1 MVSLLIILQD
11 YSTAALT
18 DKQRK
23 FHRITG
29 SSFSGAV
36 GQGGVFCLKY
46 VTKSANAGWTPQ
58 VIEYSARSALLEGK
72 QSQQKP
78 LWRVRGASDPLLVP

>member
-23 FHRITG
+23 FCRIMGT
-29 SSFSGAV
+29 FFARAAR
-36 GQGGVFCLKY
+36 QGGVF
-46 VTKSANAGWTPQ
+46 
-58 VIEYSARSALLEGK
+58 
-72 QSQQKP
+72 
-78 LWRVRGASDPLLVP
+78 

>member
-29 SSFSGAV
+29 RSFSRAYLFHTV
-36 GQGGVFCLKY
+36 YETV
-46 VTKSANAGWTPQ
+46 SANANWSPQ
-58 VIEYSARSALLEGK
+58 VIKYSAYSTLLKGK
-72 QSQQKP
+72 QSQQKS
-78 LWRVRGASDPLLVP
+78 L